1 MNFPLISLSIPQ
13 QELVYSSTEAL
24 AKAIVEVIWIKSLLK
39 ELQVS
44 QPVSFASGEQ
54 FIYIEK
60 DRYLLLVESIVL
72 NTTCLL
78 CCSCPLCLFGTSP
91 LNPSC

>member
-60 DRYLLLVESIVL
+60 DRYLLLVESISSTLLVFCLAPVL
-72 NTTCLL
+72 FASLEHLL
-78 CCSCPLCLFGTSP
+78 
-91 LNPSC
+91 

>member
-1 MNFPLISLSIPQ
+1 MNFPIISLSIPQ
-13 QELVYSSTEAL
+13 QELVYSSTEAI

-60 DRYLLLVESIVL
+60 DRYLLLVESISSTLLVFCLAPVL
-72 NTTCLL
+72 FASLEHLL
-78 CCSCPLCLFGTSP
+78 
-91 LNPSC
+91 